1 MTTSNKAT
9 TPIVSLHNT
18 SKHYQQVEA
27 LKNINLQLDAGEVL
41 GLFGHNGAGKTTMMK
56 LILGVIEASQ
66 GDVRIF
72 GVDPQSKQ
80 AWHSR
85 RQIGYLPENVSFYDH
100 LTGLEVLTYFS
111 RLKSVSKQQVIALL
125 EQVGLTAAMK
135 RKVKTYS
142 KGMRQ
147 RLGLAQAFLGEPKL
161 LLLDE
166 PTVGLDPIATKEFYQ
181 TVDALKSNGAS
192 IILCSH
198 ILPGVEQHID
208 RAMILSGGKQRAMG
222 TLSQLREQASLPV
235 TIHAQG
241 LGTKL
246 QDDPL
251 LCQYLANDSQLRVP
265 ESDKLAVLRKLLD
278 YEQMSDLH
286 IEPANLDQLYQY
298 YLNDSTAF
306 DSAAPEQQE
315 APSQSAVHNK
325 SEAVS
330 S

>member
-1 MTTSNKAT
+1 MTSSNKAT
-9 TPIVSLHNT
+9 SPIVSLRNT

-56 LILGVIEASQ
+56 LILGVIEASH
-66 GDVRIF
+66 GDVKIF
-72 GVDPQSKQ
+72 GVDPQSQQ

-85 RQIGYLPENVSFYDH
+85 RNIGYLPENVSFYDH

-111 RLKSVSKQQVIALL
+111 RLKSVSKKQVIALL
-125 EQVGLTAAMK
+125 EQVGLTAAMN

-181 TVDALKSNGAS
+181 TVDNLKSNGAS

-208 RAMILSGGKQRAMG
+208 RAMILSGGQQQAMG
-222 TLSQLREQASLPV
+222 TLAQLREQASLPV
-235 TIHAQG
+235 TIYTRG
-241 LGTKL
+241 LGNVL
-246 QDDPL
+246 QDDPAL
-251 LCQYLANDSQLRVP
+251 SQYRAGDSQLLVP
-265 ESDKLAVLRKLLD
+265 EGDKLAVLRKLLSYD
-278 YEQMSDLH
+278 QLGDLH
-286 IEPANLDQLYQY
+286 VEPANLNQLYQY
-298 YLNDSTAF
+298 YLNDGTTLSST
-306 DSAAPEQQE
+306 APEQPG
-315 APSQSAVHNK
+315 ASNPSNMLNK

>member
-1 MTTSNKAT
+1 MTTSNKAA

-66 GDVRIF
+66 GEVRIF

-100 LTGLEVLTYFS
+100 LTGLEVLIYFS
-111 RLKSVSKQQVIALL
+111 RLKSVSKKQVIALL
-125 EQVGLTAAMK
+125 DQVGLTAAMK

-181 TVDALKSNGAS
+181 TVDVLKSNGAS

-208 RAMILSGGKQRAMG
+208 RAMILSGGQQRAMG
-222 TLSQLREQASLPV
+222 TLAQLREQASLPV

-241 LGTKL
+241 LGTIL

-251 LCQYLANDSQLRVP
+251 LCQYRANDCQLRVP
-265 ESDKLAVLRKLLD
+265 ESDKLAVLRKLLC
-278 YEQMSDLH
+278 YEQISDLH

-306 DSAAPEQQE
+306 DSVAPEQQE
-315 APSQSAVHNK
+315 APSQSAVHNN